1 MRKTTILSL
10 IILMIY
16 SMSYGQDSIQKMK
29 NEFVFSLNTPVNFT
43 SLSFGIG
50 YKREVAK
57 NKFIKINLPNL
68 VYDEFSNESLYT
80 NKIAG
85 SLSVGFEFRKKFTS
99 KLIFFHGPNI
109 GFSYEYY
116 KNNHKNDS
124 YQNVIGNRIGGSISY
139 TLGLQLKVNENIFLS
154 AHISP
159 GYQISELK
167 SEYPNDYFSNS
178 TQIGHSF
185 YFENGVGAISFIYQ
199 F

>member
-10 IILMIY
+10 IILIIS
-16 SMSYGQDSIQKMK
+16 SMSYGQDTIQKKK
-29 NEFVFSLNTPVNFT
+29 NEFVFSLNTPVDFT

-68 VYDEFSNESLYT
+68 MYDEISDKSTYSNNIE
-80 NKIAG
+80 G
-85 SLSVGFEFRKKFTS
+85 SLSVGFEFRKNFTS

-116 KNNHKNDS
+116 KNNYKNAS
-124 YQNVIGNRIGGSISY
+124 YKNVTGLRIGCSISY
-139 TLGLQLKVNENIFLS
+139 TLGLQIKLNDNIFLS

-159 GYQISELK
+159 GYQMSELK
-167 SEYPNDYFSNS
+167 SEYPYHYYPNTTITN
-178 TQIGHSF
+178 HSF